1 MFLKQGPRRFG
12 SGQRGV
18 HRMAQQKEVSRP
30 ADSPTVD
37 PATLIQEDHRR
48 GSYMNDCCLNRGP
61 GYLYAAAGYFGRT
74 AGNQRRSIIGQQ
86 EFTVLCHKWIRFA
99 LSNHSVTCG
108 DLTRNRPNPRR
119 HWFATFA
126 DQNIARSSTI
136 RSTPFCSRWRV
147 DLKSAP

>member
-1 MFLKQGPRRFG
+1 
-12 SGQRGV
+12 
-18 HRMAQQKEVSRP
+18 MAQQKEVSRP
-30 ADSPTVD
+30 ADSATVD
-37 PATLIQEDHRR
+37 PATLIQEDYRR

-61 GYLYAAAGYFGRT
+61 GYFYAAAGYFGRT

-108 DLTRNRPNPRR
+108 DLTRRRPDAKSAKSKEALV
-119 HWFATFA
+119 ATFA

-136 RSTPFCSRWRV
+136 RSTPFCSR
-147 DLKSAP
+147 